1 MKVIRHNDSNGDYRY
16 ISFSNT
22 FISRIGIKRILRRL
36 PGSVEIGK
44 SPVFGECQFYKFK
57 VNSVEFIVNEDWG
70 DSSVFDILSSK
81 PNSKELEE
89 VAKYIEQTH
98 LDPIGI
104 AMWLVLLS
112 PVIYFI
118 YNLGV

>member
-36 PGSVEIGK
+36 PEAMEIGK
-44 SPVFGECQFYKFK
+44 PPLFGECEFYKFK

-70 DSSVFDILSSK
+70 GSSVFDILSSK
-81 PNSKELEE
+81 PNSKELED
-89 VAKYIEQTH
+89 VAKYIEQTR
-98 LDPIGI
+98 LDPISI
-104 AMWLVLLS
+104 TMWLVLLS
-112 PVIYFI
+112 PVIYSI
-118 YNLGV
+118 YNWGV